1 MRAFKNKNCLI
12 CNKLYIPKGSSS
24 KYCSDE
30 CAVIVLKS
38 KQKEY
43 QETKKKKRGRKVGI
57 GSGGLTGFGKDNFNY
72 KNGIGI
78 FQKIRK
84 DIKQEVRYCERCNID
99 LKDADRYHWCVHHID
114 HDRTNNERHNLE
126 LLCKRC
132 HQIEHECVKA
142 FEGVETNCRH
152 KRVEAH
158 TSEN

>member
-1 MRAFKNKNCLI
+1 MRTFKEKQCAI
-12 CNKLYIPKGSSS
+12 CNKNYIPKGSSS

-30 CAVIVLKS
+30 CAAIYAKTR
-38 KQKEY
+38 QKDY
-43 QETKKKKRGRKVGI
+43 QDKYNRKKGRQVGV

-78 FQKIRK
+78 FAKIRRS
-84 DIKQEVRYCERCNID
+84 IKEEIRYCERCNTD
-99 LKDADRYHWCVHHID
+99 LLHVDRFHWCVHHKD
-114 HDRTNNERHNLE
+114 HDRTHNERDNLE

-132 HQIEHECVKA
+132 HQIEHNCIQA